1 MQLNRKETESGL
13 LWTEYV
19 AIAPVGALERLR
31 RERQESPFDVHAAA
45 VVDSVAGFPSGLE
58 NRDLMLSGCVVTDQ
72 SGYRVQCASGNI
84 SKLNKRE
91 QDSLSAFPA
100 CSLFVNP
107 MFDFLLAACLSSVG
121 FVVVVVPTVSVFPT
135 FDSLSAARLRQ
146 MVQI

>member
-31 RERQESPFDVHAAA
+31 HERQESPFDVHAA
-45 VVDSVAGFPSGLE
+45 VNSVAGFPSGLE

-91 QDSLSAFPA
+91 QDFSSAFP
-100 CSLFVNP
+100 
-107 MFDFLLAACLSSVG
+107 MFDSYLAARLSSV
-121 FVVVVVPTVSVFPT
+121 
-135 FDSLSAARLRQ
+135 
-146 MVQI
+146 

>member
-1 MQLNRKETESGL
+1 M
-13 LWTEYV
+13 

-31 RERQESPFDVHAAA
+31 RKRQESPFDVHAA
-45 VVDSVAGFPSGLE
+45 VDSVAGFPSGLE

-91 QDSLSAFPA
+91 QDSSSAFPA

-107 MFDFLLAACLSSVG
+107 MFDFLLAACLSSV
-121 FVVVVVPTVSVFPT
+121 
-135 FDSLSAARLRQ
+135 
-146 MVQI
+146 